1 MKKTLIILFAL
12 FLLMCGCKK
21 NSKVLNENGKNS
33 NPQPSYS
40 SSEQSSASSDAVEE
54 GTDGV
59 VDKKATSP
67 KGSKKEVTASDS
79 DGNQI
84 KMETYTDSE
93 LSESSREESNTSE
106 KTNPIDKDGDGYID
120 GHY

>member
-1 MKKTLIILFAL
+1 MKKIQSST
-12 FLLMCGCKK
+12 
-21 NSKVLNENGKNS
+21 
-33 NPQPSYS
+33 
-40 SSEQSSASSDAVEE
+40 SSEAVKDDKDD
-54 GTDGV
+54 TA
-59 VDKKATSP
+59 DKKDAAP
-67 KGSKKEVTASDS
+67 KGPKKEVTASDS